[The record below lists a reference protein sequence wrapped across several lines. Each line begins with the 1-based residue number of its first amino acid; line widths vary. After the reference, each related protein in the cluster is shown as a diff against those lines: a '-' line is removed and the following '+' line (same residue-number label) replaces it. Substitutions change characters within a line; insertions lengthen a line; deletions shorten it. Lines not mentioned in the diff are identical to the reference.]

1 MQDLHRE
8 FHDPPADAAVS
19 EAQRARRVVQRI
31 LDHLEENNVTG
42 ALELFDGLHP
52 ADQADVVSAI
62 SDDTRPLLLASL
74 DSEVTAGLLEHLD
87 PEAAAQALEELPGS
101 DLLTVLDV
109 ASPDVAADVIKQLPI
124 EKSAGVLAAM
134 GETDD
139 VVALLRYPDES
150 AGGLMTTDFPQVR
163 SDITVANALDI
174 LRIQGELVEDIGE
187 IHVVD
192 RHDKLMGSLSVT
204 RLALARPNAIIA
216 DIMDTETIAVPLNA
230 DQEECARLVDRYDL
244 NYLPVVEEDNTL
256 MGIIL
261 VEDLVDV
268 LREEDTEDMYR
279 ISGLGQDRL
288 FDPLRSSISRRL
300 PWLYI
305 NLGTTILAA
314 LVISLFESTIEK
326 LVILAAFL
334 PVIAGQGGIGGTQ
347 TLTLVVRGLAL
358 GQIYGD
364 RGRRLLVREVLL
376 GVIHG
381 LLLGVLIG
389 LIGFVWKGN
398 VMLGLILGLAM
409 LGNMVVAG
417 LTGAGIP
424 LLLRRMG
431 LDPAV
436 SSAVFVTTITDI
448 LGFLLF
454 LGLAA
459 AFIGVLL

>member
-1 MQDLHRE
+1 MKDAHHKHHQ
-8 FHDPPADAAVS
+8 PPGNRSVTG
-19 EAQRARRVVQRI
+19 AQRARMVVQHI
-31 LDHLEENNVTG
+31 LGHLESDDVKG
-42 ALELFDGLHP
+42 ALDLFDRLHP
-52 ADQADVVSAI
+52 ADQAEVVSAI
-62 SDDTRPLLLASL
+62 SDDSQALLLAAM
-74 DSEVTAGLLEHLD
+74 DATTTARVLEHLE
-87 PEAAAQALEELPGS
+87 PEQAAQALEALQGPELV
-101 DLLTVLDV
+101 TVLDL

-124 EKSAGVLAAM
+124 EKSAEVIAAM

-139 VVALLRYPDES
+139 VVTLIRYPDES

-163 SDITVANALDI
+163 SDTTAGNALDV
-174 LRIQGELVEDIGE
+174 LRIQGSMVEDIGA

-192 RHDKLMGSLSVT
+192 RRDKLVGTLSVT
-204 RLALARPNAIIA
+204 RLALARPNSVIS
-216 DIMDTETIAVPLNA
+216 DIMDEETISVPVTA
-230 DQEECARLVDRYDL
+230 DQEECARLLDRYEL
-244 NYLPVVEEDNTL
+244 KYLPVVEENNNL
-256 MGIIL
+256 VGLIL

-268 LREEDTEDMYR
+268 LRDEDTEDMYR

-358 GQIYGD
+358 GEIYGN
-364 RGRRLLVREVLL
+364 RGRRLLVRELIL
-376 GVIHG
+376 GMIHG
-381 LLLGVLIG
+381 VLLGVLIG

-398 VMLGLILGLAM
+398 IMLGLILGLAM

-459 AFIGVLL
+459 AFIGLLL

>member
-1 MQDLHRE
+1 MKDAHHKHHQ
-8 FHDPPADAAVS
+8 PPGNRSVTG
-19 EAQRARRVVQRI
+19 AQRARMVVQHI
-31 LDHLEENNVTG
+31 LGHLESDDVKG
-42 ALELFDGLHP
+42 ALDLFDRLHP
-52 ADQADVVSAI
+52 ADQAEVVSAI
-62 SDDTRPLLLASL
+62 SDDSQALLLAAM
-74 DSEVTAGLLEHLD
+74 DATTTARVLEHLE
-87 PEAAAQALEELPGS
+87 PEQAAQALEALQGPELV
-101 DLLTVLDV
+101 TVLDL

-124 EKSAGVLAAM
+124 EKSAEVIAAM

-139 VVALLRYPDES
+139 VVTLIRYPDES

-163 SDITVANALDI
+163 SDTTAGNALDV
-174 LRIQGELVEDIGE
+174 LRIQGSMVEDIGA

-192 RHDKLMGSLSVT
+192 RRDKLVGTLSVT
-204 RLALARPNAIIA
+204 RLALARPNSVIS
-216 DIMDTETIAVPLNA
+216 DIMDEETISVPVTA
-230 DQEECARLVDRYDL
+230 DQEECARLLDRYEL
-244 NYLPVVEEDNTL
+244 KYLPVVEENNSL
-256 MGIIL
+256 VGLIL

-268 LREEDTEDMYR
+268 LRDEDTEDMYR

-358 GQIYGD
+358 GEIYGN
-364 RGRRLLVREVLL
+364 RGRRLLVRELIL
-376 GVIHG
+376 GMIHG
-381 LLLGVLIG
+381 VLLGVLIG

-398 VMLGLILGLAM
+398 IMLGLILGLAM

-459 AFIGVLL
+459 AFIGLLL

>member
-1 MQDLHRE
+1 MEDPHRE
-8 FHDPPADAAVS
+8 SHDPPADAAVS
-19 EAQRARRVVQRI
+19 EAQRARRVVQRV
-31 LDHLEENNVTG
+31 LDHLEENDVAG

-52 ADQADVVSAI
+52 ADQAEVVSAI
-62 SDDTRPLLLASL
+62 SDDSRPLLVASL

-87 PEAAAQALEELPGS
+87 PEAAAQALEDLPGS

-124 EKSAGVLAAM
+124 EKSAGVLASM

-150 AGGLMTTDFPQVR
+150 AGGLMTTDFPHVR
-163 SDITVANALDI
+163 ADITVVNALDI
-174 LRIQGELVEDIGE
+174 LRIQGEMVEDIGE

-204 RLALARPNAIIA
+204 RLALARPNAVIA
-216 DIMDTETIAVPLNA
+216 DIMDTEIITVPVTA

-381 LLLGVLIG
+381 LLLGVFIG

-398 VMLGLILGLAM
+398 LMLGVILGLAM

-436 SSAVFVTTITDI
+436 SSAVFVTTVTDI

-454 LGLAA
+454 LGLAT
-459 AFIGVLL
+459 AFISLLL

>member
-1 MQDLHRE
+1 MKNAHHEHHEPSGDRS
-8 FHDPPADAAVS
+8 VT
-19 EAQRARRVVQRI
+19 EAQRARMVVQHI
-31 LDHLEENNVTG
+31 LGHLESDDVKG
-42 ALELFDGLHP
+42 ALDLFDRLHP
-52 ADQADVVSAI
+52 ADQAEVVSAI
-62 SDDTRPLLLASL
+62 SDDSQALLLAAM
-74 DSEVTAGLLEHLD
+74 DATTTARVLEHLE
-87 PEAAAQALEELPGS
+87 PEQAAQALEALQGPELV
-101 DLLTVLDV
+101 TVLDL

-124 EKSAGVLAAM
+124 EKSAEVIAAM

-139 VVALLRYPDES
+139 VVTLIRYPDES

-163 SDITVANALDI
+163 SDTTAGNALDV
-174 LRIQGELVEDIGE
+174 LRIQGSMVEDIGA

-192 RHDKLMGSLSVT
+192 RRDKLVGTLSVT
-204 RLALARPNAIIA
+204 RLALARPNSVIS
-216 DIMDTETIAVPLNA
+216 DIMDEETISVPVTA
-230 DQEECARLVDRYDL
+230 DQEECARLLDRYEL
-244 NYLPVVEEDNTL
+244 KYLPVVEENNTL
-256 MGIIL
+256 VGLIL

-268 LREEDTEDMYR
+268 LRDEDTEDMYR
-279 ISGLGQDRL
+279 ISGLGHDRL

-358 GQIYGD
+358 GEIYGN
-364 RGRRLLVREVLL
+364 RGRRLLVRELILGMIHGVLL
-376 GVIHG
+376 GA
-381 LLLGVLIG
+381 LIG

-398 VMLGLILGLAM
+398 IMLGLILGLAM

-436 SSAVFVTTITDI
+436 SSAVFVTTVTDI

-459 AFIGVLL
+459 AFIGLLL

>member
-1 MQDLHRE
+1 
-8 FHDPPADAAVS
+8 
-19 EAQRARRVVQRI
+19 
-31 LDHLEENNVTG
+31 
-42 ALELFDGLHP
+42 
-52 ADQADVVSAI
+52 
-62 SDDTRPLLLASL
+62 
-74 DSEVTAGLLEHLD
+74 
-87 PEAAAQALEELPGS
+87 
-101 DLLTVLDV
+101 
-109 ASPDVAADVIKQLPI
+109 
-124 EKSAGVLAAM
+124 
-134 GETDD
+134 
-139 VVALLRYPDES
+139 
-150 AGGLMTTDFPQVR
+150 
-163 SDITVANALDI
+163 
-174 LRIQGELVEDIGE
+174 
-187 IHVVD
+187 
-192 RHDKLMGSLSVT
+192 
-204 RLALARPNAIIA
+204 
-216 DIMDTETIAVPLNA
+216 
-230 DQEECARLVDRYDL
+230 
-244 NYLPVVEEDNTL
+244 

-288 FDPLRSSISRRL
+288 FGPLRRSISRRL

-364 RGRRLLVREVLL
+364 RGRRLLIREVLL
-376 GVIHG
+376 GIIHG

-389 LIGFVWKGN
+389 FIGFVWKGN
-398 VMLGLILGLAM
+398 IMLGLILGLAM

-436 SSAVFVTTITDI
+436 SSAVFVTTVTDI